1 MMSSVVEEFSD
12 KYQGRCIFL
21 KIDVDKS
28 EARPPFPPLLHRMQ
42 HCV

>member
-28 EARPPFPPLLHRMQ
+28 EVRPPSGNSLQYTVH
-42 HCV
+42 